1 MVQLNPA
8 ALRTPR
14 YYGYFSLFLGE
25 APTFSLNST
34 RLIWTPVNTD
44 NVRLFLAQSTDS
56 QRKSSSL
63 KRTLHYQLC
72 ALIEPSSSNVKKK
85 PSADSISMFQ
95 AYSTQDRVNCRCP
108 FQTIM
113 ALHEL

>member
-25 APTFSLNST
+25 ALTFSLNST

-63 KRTLHYQLC
+63 MRTLHYQLC